1 MCDTCGAGTA
11 YPSGAPAFTATNNNK
26 KRVKGKLEKYPYIN
40 IEVIDRISICLRRD
54 DIRMD
59 RQTPRNQNN
68 VLHVYMIFS
77 FYMLY
82 HVDSKHII
90 TGKI

>member
-1 MCDTCGAGTA
+1 MNKFDKQMGSEIILYASL
-11 YPSGAPAFTATNNNK
+11 YTATNNNK

-68 VLHVYMIFS
+68 VYNFAVGS
-77 FYMLY
+77 
-82 HVDSKHII
+82 II
-90 TGKI
+90 THIFPVIICLLST